1 MSVTL
6 RGTRESIRGLTVLLV
21 ALLVPACKAGGP
33 APAPAG
39 GTVSTAGGAASGV
52 EWFTDIAAASGLDF
66 VHFNGMSGEHYYP
79 EIMAPGVALLDYD
92 NDGDLDVY
100 VVQGQML
107 GAGKDVRAAI
117 FKPGGALEDRLFRND
132 LVVNPDG
139 TRPSTGSGRPEL
151 VEGRDMIG
159 ARVSIS
165 RGAVP
170 TIWRRARSDGSY
182 ASANDPRVLVGLG
195 ESTGPVTV
203 RVQWPDGKAEEW
215 ANQAIDRWVTLQ
227 QGSGK

>member
-1 MSVTL
+1 MLIRLALVVLAAVTMV
-6 RGTRESIRGLTVLLV
+6 S
-21 ALLVPACKAGGP
+21 CGGSK
-33 APAPAG
+33 APA
-39 GTVSTAGGAASGV
+39 TTTTTSTAQDESYFV
-52 EWFTDIAAASGLDF
+52 EQAAAAGIDF

-151 VEGRDMIG
+151 VEGRTLRFTDVTGQSGIHVQSYGMGVATGDFDNDGWVDIYRTGLAGSVLLHNNGDGTFTDATKKAGVENPRGWGVSAAFRSLSSKIG
-159 ARVSIS
+159 S
-165 RGAVP
+165 
-170 TIWRRARSDGSY
+170 
-182 ASANDPRVLVGLG
+182 
-195 ESTGPVTV
+195 
-203 RVQWPDGKAEEW
+203 
-215 ANQAIDRWVTLQ
+215 
-227 QGSGK
+227 